1 MLASTAVRSS
11 SHHSTPGSTDRK
23 PNPPNPISLPYSQA
37 NRAASEPPKF
47 KGSPQLNRWSRA
59 RAIRSGRKLERQRQQ
74 LPQVDVE
81 EMNPRVFQ
89 PKQRV
94 SSAEAP
100 DNDDREVATGKSI
113 FMVSDGTGWTVE
125 HSVGAAL
132 GQFEHCL
139 VDRGCSVNTHLFSG
153 VKYMSF
159 FLIFN

>member
-1 MLASTAVRSS
+1 MMASTAVGFS
-11 SHHSTPGSTDRK
+11 SHRPTPGSTMIDPK
-23 PNPPNPISLPYSQA
+23 PNPINPISLPYSQA

-59 RAIRSGRKLERQRQQ
+59 RAIRSGRKLERQGQR
-74 LPQVDVE
+74 PQVV
-81 EMNPRVFQ
+81 EMNPRV
-89 PKQRV
+89 PAKESV
-94 SSAEAP
+94 SSPSTPSAEAP
-100 DNDDREVATGKSI
+100 GNDDREVATGKSI

-153 VKYMSF
+153 VNLF
-159 FLIFN
+159 FPY